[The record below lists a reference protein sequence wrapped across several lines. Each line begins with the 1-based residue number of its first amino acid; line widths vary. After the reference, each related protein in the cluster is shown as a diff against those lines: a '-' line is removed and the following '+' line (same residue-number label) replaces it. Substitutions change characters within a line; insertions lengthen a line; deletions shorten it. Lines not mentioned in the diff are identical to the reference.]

1 MFDEN
6 LDYPQ
11 FCIGPVG
18 LLSARI
24 TDLQPG
30 LIPLSQRLGKTILFP
45 TRIKVFYHS
54 LRSREVLLLEANL
67 VPHGFCIAGGLDKRF
82 ALFFTHFAF
91 HYRIAP
97 GIEGNYLNA
106 GGVNGQCDFERNA
119 LGAHW

>member
-18 LLSARI
+18 LLSVRI

-54 LRSREVLLLEANL
+54 LRSREVSLLDANL
-67 VPHGFCIAGGLDKRF
+67 VPHGFCITDGLDESF
-82 ALFFTHFAF
+82 TLFFMHFAF
-91 HYRIAP
+91 LDRIAL
-97 GIEGNYLNA
+97 GIKSKYFNERRL
-106 GGVNGQCDFERNA
+106 NGQ
-119 LGAHW
+119 